1 MAKVFIGVGHGGM
14 DSGALGGGLREA
26 DVNLVMALTMAEELR
41 RHGVQ
46 VAISRTR
53 DENDPLEEEITEA
66 NAYGPDLAIDVH
78 NNAGGGDGF
87 ECYVQTNQYA
97 KMSRTFG
104 EALERQVVAI
114 GQNSRGVKIRT
125 YTGGD
130 YYGFLRRVKSP
141 AVLVEGAFLDTA
153 DRQIIDTAEKQQ
165 AFGRAYAKAALEV
178 LGIPWQELQE
188 DQGLREKVETL
199 EREKAALETKNAAL
213 AAKIIAAKAALG

>member
-46 VAISRTR
+46 VAMSRTR

-87 ECYVQTNQYA
+87 ECYIQTNQHA
-97 KMSRTFG
+97 KMSRAFG
-104 EALERQVVAI
+104 EALERQVKAL
-114 GQNSRGVKIRT
+114 GQNSRGVKVRT
-125 YTGGD
+125 YEGGD
-130 YYGFLRRVKSP
+130 YYGFLRRVKAP

-153 DRQIIDTAEKQQ
+153 DRQIIDTVEKQQ

-178 LGIPWQELQE
+178 LGIPWQKPQE
-188 DQGLREKVETL
+188 DQGLREKVEAL
-199 EREKAALETKNAAL
+199 EREKAALAAKIL
-213 AAKIIAAKAALG
+213 AAKKALG

>member
-1 MAKVFIGVGHGGM
+1 MAKVIIGVGHGGM

-41 RHGVQ
+41 RYGVQ
-46 VAISRTR
+46 VAMSRTR

-87 ECYVQTNQYA
+87 ECYIQTNQYA
-97 KMSRTFG
+97 KMSRAFG
-104 EALERQVVAI
+104 ETLERQVKAL
-114 GQNSRGVKIRT
+114 GQNSRGVKVRT
-125 YTGGD
+125 YAGGD
-130 YYGFLRRVKSP
+130 YYGFLRCVKAP

-153 DRQIIDTAEKQQ
+153 DRQIIASVEKQQ

-178 LGIPWQELQE
+178 LGIPWQEPQE
-188 DQGLREKVETL
+188 DQGLREKL
-199 EREKAALETKNAAL
+199 EALEQERAVLETERAAL
-213 AAKIIAAKAALG
+213 AAKIIAAKKALG

>member
-46 VAISRTR
+46 VAMSRTR

-66 NAYGPDLAIDVH
+66 NVYGPDLAIDVH

-97 KMSRTFG
+97 KMSRAFG
-104 EALERQVVAI
+104 EALEGQVKAL
-114 GQNSRGVKIRT
+114 GQNSRGSRSGPMRVGTITDFFAVSRPRRCWWRGLSWTPPTGRLSPVWKSSRHSAGPTPRPPWKFWVSPGRSPRRTRASVKRWK
-125 YTGGD
+125 
-130 YYGFLRRVKSP
+130 LWRKRRP
-141 AVLVEGAFLDTA
+141 
-153 DRQIIDTAEKQQ
+153 
-165 AFGRAYAKAALEV
+165 
-178 LGIPWQELQE
+178 P
-188 DQGLREKVETL
+188 
-199 EREKAALETKNAAL
+199 
-213 AAKIIAAKAALG
+213 

>member
-46 VAISRTR
+46 VAMSRTR

-97 KMSRTFG
+97 KMSRAFG
-104 EALERQVVAI
+104 EALERQVKAL
-114 GQNSRGVKIRT
+114 GQNSRGVKTRT
-125 YTGGD
+125 YAGGD
-130 YYGFLRRVKSP
+130 YYGFLRRVKAP

-153 DRQIIDTAEKQQ
+153 DRQIIDSVEKQQ

-178 LGIPWQELQE
+178 LGIPWQEPQV
-188 DQGLREKVETL
+188 DQSLREKVEAL
-199 EREKAALETKNAAL
+199 EKEKAALAGKITAAQV
-213 AAKIIAAKAALG
+213 ALR

>member
-46 VAISRTR
+46 VAMSRTR

-97 KMSRTFG
+97 KMSRAFG
-104 EALERQVVAI
+104 EALERQVKAL
-114 GQNSRGVKIRT
+114 GQNSRGVKTRT
-125 YTGGD
+125 YAGGD
-130 YYGFLRRVKSP
+130 YYGFLRRVKAP

-153 DRQIIDTAEKQQ
+153 DRQIIDSVEKQQ
-165 AFGRAYAKAALEV
+165 AFGRAYSKAALEV
-178 LGIPWQELQE
+178 LGIPWQEPQE
-188 DQGLREKVETL
+188 DQSLREKVDAL
-199 EREKAALETKNAAL
+199 EKEKAALTAKIL
-213 AAKIIAAKAALG
+213 AAKKVLG

>member
-41 RHGVQ
+41 WHGVQ
-46 VAISRTR
+46 AAMSRTR

-87 ECYVQTNQYA
+87 ECYIQTNQHA
-97 KMSRTFG
+97 KMSRAFG
-104 EALERQVVAI
+104 EALERQVKAL
-114 GQNSRGVKIRT
+114 GQNSRGVKVRT
-125 YTGGD
+125 YAGGD
-130 YYGFLRRVKSP
+130 YYGFLRRVKAP

-153 DRQIIDTAEKQQ
+153 DRQIIDTVEKQQ

-178 LGIPWQELQE
+178 LGIPWQKPQE
-188 DQGLREKVETL
+188 DQGLREKVEAL
-199 EREKAALETKNAAL
+199 EREKAALAAKIL
-213 AAKIIAAKAALG
+213 AAKKALG